1 MLLCGF
7 NENESLVIVSAL
19 IVLHLCFP
27 ALVNSKYREIG
38 KRKRTICNLYI
49 VNPSM
54 GIIDELLFF
63 EKWLILF

>member
-1 MLLCGF
+1 MFLCGF
-7 NENESLVIVSAL
+7 NENESLVITAL

-27 ALVNSKYREIG
+27 ALVNSTYCEIG

>member
-1 MLLCGF
+1 MFLCGF
-7 NENESLVIVSAL
+7 NENESLVIAAL

-27 ALVNSKYREIG
+27 ALVNSTYREIG